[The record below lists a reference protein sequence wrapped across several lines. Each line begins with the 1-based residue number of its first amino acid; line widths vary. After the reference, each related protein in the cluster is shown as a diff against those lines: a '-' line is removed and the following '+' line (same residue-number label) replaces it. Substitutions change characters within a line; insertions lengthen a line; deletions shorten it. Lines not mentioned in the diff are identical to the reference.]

1 MRISF
6 HVEMQDLTEIEAAL
20 GMMKDKSKM
29 VLRSA
34 INNAAKQTEK
44 RLVDEASDRYKFQGK
59 KTGIRKANT
68 IKKAKV
74 SDMTAIIEAK
84 GPANE
89 LLDFE
94 VKPRTYYPAGRGA
107 PRWVKSRGRKDSS
120 LTRVA
125 KFPNASGDKYKGFV
139 VKFKSGH
146 LAMVERV
153 PGQRMKSKPH
163 KEALESLYS
172 IATPKMEEVVYR
184 DEIADDM
191 YDLLQQ
197 NIQTQIIRYLK

>member
-1 MRISF
+1 MIHF

-44 RLVDEASDRYKFQGK
+44 RLVDEANARYKFHGK
-59 KTGIRKANT
+59 KAGIKRANT

-89 LLDFE
+89 LLDFD

-107 PRWVKSRGRKDSS
+107 PRWVKSRGRKDSA

-125 KFPNASGDKYKGFV
+125 KFPNAAGDKYKGFV

-163 KEALESLYS
+163 KEAIESLYS

-197 NIQTQIIRYLK
+197 NIQTQILRYLK